1 MERSALEGL
10 IPAIVTPMTVDFKI
24 DEAALRA
31 YLAWIAE
38 QRPSAIAINTDAG
51 EGPHMT
57 PDEKRRNLVI
67 AHEVLGGRVPVV
79 AGLGAPTTHLA
90 VDAAKDARD
99 AGASALL
106 VFPQTAF
113 RGARGADPVIIAY
126 HEAVAQAG
134 LPMIIFQLQPA
145 LGGTEYPPETLARL
159 VEIDQVV
166 AIKEATFDAVKYVE
180 TVSLLRSLPKRIA
193 ILTGND
199 NFILESFVLGGDG
212 ALIGMGAVATREQ
225 VEMIAAARRGD
236 WPTAS
241 RIYERL
247 QPLIRCAVAQP
258 VRDYRARIKEALVV
272 QGVLPRA
279 VVRPPLLPLTPE
291 ARLQVRQAVEASGL
305 MPVAR

>member
-1 MERSALEGL
+1 MERRALEGL
-10 IPAIVTPMTVDFKI
+10 IPAVVTPMTEDFSI
-24 DEAALRA
+24 DEGALRA

-38 QRPSAIAINTDAG
+38 QGPSAIAINTDAG
-51 EGPHMT
+51 EGPHLT
-57 PDEKRRNLVI
+57 PEEKRRNLVI
-67 AHEVLGGRVPVV
+67 AREVLGDRLPIV
-79 AGLGAPTTHLA
+79 AGLGAPHTRLA

-99 AGASALL
+99 TGASALL

-126 HEAVAQAG
+126 HEAVARAG

-159 VEIDQVV
+159 VDIDEVV
-166 AIKEATFDAVKYVE
+166 AIKEATFDAVKFVD
-180 TVSLLRSLPKRIA
+180 TVALLRSLPKRIA

-225 VEMIAAARRGD
+225 ATMIAAARRGE
-236 WPTAS
+236 WSAAFQ
-241 RIYERL
+241 IYQRL
-247 QPLIRCAVAQP
+247 QPLIRCTFAQP
-258 VRDYRARIKEALVV
+258 VRDYRARLKEALVV

-279 VVRPPLLPLTPE
+279 TVRPPLLPLSPE
-291 ARLQVRQAVEASGL
+291 ARADVRAAVDAAGL
-305 MPVAR
+305 APVHR